1 MSWESSIKEFKYY
14 LKVERSLADNSIQ
27 SYLRDINKLA
37 NYCRDIKKNEKSVTT
52 KDIRNFISH
61 LVSEKISPRSQA
73 RIISGIKAFYK
84 YLILEDYITDDPT
97 LLIENPKIGLKLP
110 EVLSVEEIELIISS
124 IDLSKK
130 QGQRNKAIIETL
142 YSCGLRVTELINL
155 KISNINFNDEY
166 IKVIGKG
173 NKERLTPIGSN
184 ALKYIQIYVNEV
196 RIHQKLSKG
205 NEDIVFL
212 NNRGSKL
219 SRVMIFTLIKN
230 ILKKIGIKKKVS
242 PHTFRHSFA
251 THLIEGGA
259 DLRAVQEMLG
269 HESIT
274 TTEIYTHLDKDYLR
288 SNIMQFHPR
297 S

>member
-37 NYCRDIKKNEKSVTT
+37 NYCRDIKKNEKSVASQ
-52 KDIRNFISH
+52 DIRNFISH

-184 ALKYIQIYVNEV
+184 ALKYIQIYANEV
-196 RIHQKLSKG
+196 RIHKKISKG